1 MIFGSFYCQI
11 TKVSFYKLWFDEKII
26 LTSFILLKLSLDWFT
41 GRTSGQGSLSC
52 PRLKTEANSPIRI
65 ANDVPVQLRLT
76 FEHLHSFYN
85 SATQFWCLVHIEEAK
100 FKVSAKMV
108 WENTTVIC
116 DETVFNYNAPVE
128 QMSARVSVLVNNE
141 EDMLDTQVITVY
153 KCSVLGSYRG
163 AQDCTLCSLKSRSH
177 GCGWCPKI
185 GCVSASRCPTRCVL
199 TNFLELVIWDC

>member
-1 MIFGSFYCQI
+1 M
-11 TKVSFYKLWFDEKII
+11 
-26 LTSFILLKLSLDWFT
+26 
-41 GRTSGQGSLSC
+41 
-52 PRLKTEANSPIRI
+52 KTEANSPIRI

-199 TNFLELVIWDC
+199 TNFSELLFFEIVNKNQFLFPVQKNAPVGLMKHPTISRFFF

>member
-1 MIFGSFYCQI
+1 M
-11 TKVSFYKLWFDEKII
+11 
-26 LTSFILLKLSLDWFT
+26 
-41 GRTSGQGSLSC
+41 
-52 PRLKTEANSPIRI
+52 IRI

-141 EDMLDTQVITVY
+141 V
-153 KCSVLGSYRG
+153 
-163 AQDCTLCSLKSRSH
+163 
-177 GCGWCPKI
+177 
-185 GCVSASRCPTRCVL
+185 
-199 TNFLELVIWDC
+199 